1 MVDGSQSLDDQD
13 RDLLS
18 ALSGKRFITVINKSD
33 LPQALNEKELPSGVA
48 TVHLSTKDGSGLD
61 RLRSVIFSSFMGDQ
75 VSSRDHVALTTVRH
89 RDIIARALVG
99 LDRFSNQIGTG
110 VSGELQAIDLRDT
123 LAAIGEIT
131 GETTPDAILDIIF
144 SSFCI
149 GK

>member
-1 MVDGSQSLDDQD
+1 
-13 RDLLS
+13 
-18 ALSGKRFITVINKSD
+18 
-33 LPQALNEKELPSGVA
+33 
-48 TVHLSTKDGSGLD
+48 
-61 RLRSVIFSSFMGDQ
+61 MGDQ
-75 VSSRDHVALTTVRH
+75 MSSQDHVAITTVRH

-99 LDRFSNQIGTG
+99 LDRFRSQIGTG